1 MRQTEYEWVYLY
13 GAVNPA
19 TGDSVGMVG
28 GSVGIAWMNQ
38 HLSWISAHVRGSP
51 GGDLVDVVLVLDR
64 AGWHVSPRV
73 KWPSNIRPLFLPP
86 YSPELNPVERLWHW
100 LRSHRLSNRVYR
112 DVEHL
117 YEATTEAWNSV
128 TPERLKSVCRAA
140 YMERCN

>member
-1 MRQTEYEWVYLY
+1 MYLY

-28 GSVGIAWMNQ
+28 GSVGIEWMNQ
-38 HLSWISAHVRGSP
+38 HLAWISAHVRESP

-64 AGWHVSPRV
+64 AGWHVSPKV
-73 KWPSNIRPLFLPP
+73 KWPENIRPLFLPS

-112 DVEHL
+112 GVEHL
-117 YEATTEAWNSV
+117 YEAASEAWNSV

-140 YMERCN
+140 YMERGH